1 MSRLLLAMLTATL
14 VSATASAQ
22 RPRKTPD
29 PFGHE
34 ISAGEFTPT
43 PEMWFY
49 EQERRLWE
57 DPKVAVRR
65 KAEFRTAQRMRRI
78 AAQRWFGI
86 NNLRPMASPI
96 PYWGGAASPYWAS
109 NSRDPYRW
117 MGTGGGPLVIIRPTP
132 PAGFYGLW

>member
-1 MSRLLLAMLTATL
+1 MSRLLLAMFMASVVT
-14 VSATASAQ
+14 ATASAQ
-22 RPRKTPD
+22 RPQERPD
-29 PFGHE
+29 PFGRE
-34 ISAGEFTPT
+34 ISAGEITPT
-43 PEMWFY
+43 PDMWFY
-49 EQERRLWE
+49 QQELRLWQ

-96 PYWGGAASPYWAS
+96 PYWGGSASPYWAS

-117 MGTGGGPLVIIRPTP
+117 MGIGGSPVVVRRAR

>member
-1 MSRLLLAMLTATL
+1 MSRLLLAVLTATW

-22 RPRKTPD
+22 RPRETPD
-29 PFGHE
+29 RFDRE
-34 ISAGEFTPT
+34 ISAGELTPT
-43 PEMWFY
+43 PEMWLY
-49 EQERRLWE
+49 QQERRLWE

-109 NSRDPYRW
+109 NSSDSYRW
-117 MGTGGGPLVIIRPTP
+117 MGTGGPRVVTRPTR
-132 PAGFYGLW
+132 PAGFYGFW